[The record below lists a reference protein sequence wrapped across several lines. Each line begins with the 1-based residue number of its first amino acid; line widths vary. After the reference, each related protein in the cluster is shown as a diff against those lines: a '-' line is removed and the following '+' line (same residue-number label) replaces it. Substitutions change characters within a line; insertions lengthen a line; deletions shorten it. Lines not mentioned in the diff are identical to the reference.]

1 LKNSAG
7 QFKNLWYFFW
17 STPYDSLITE
27 PPINKTQF
35 MTPNQQLQFLQQ
47 KIKEINSAIFFNLS
61 DSVLKFP
68 TTLVS
73 TLKVDDYGYVWFF
86 VKKPKQNINEFE
98 KEFPVRLDYFKKGTE
113 YFLQIMGKA
122 KVIIDPEEVNNF
134 ISDAEELKGQDVED
148 SVLVK
153 VKMMK
158 ADFQQTQ
165 TRNPNSWWAN
175 AVYYF
180 FTWFRSSDYRP
191 GTYFQAS

>member
-1 LKNSAG
+1 
-7 QFKNLWYFFW
+7 
-17 STPYDSLITE
+17 
-27 PPINKTQF
+27 
-35 MTPNQQLQFLQQ
+35 MTSNQQLQFLQE

-68 TTLVS
+68 TTIVS

-98 KEFPVRLDYFKKGTE
+98 TEFPVRLDYFKKGTE

-122 KVIIDPEEVNNF
+122 WVITDPEELNAFVLLT
-134 ISDAEELKGQDVED
+134 DEMKGQDVND

-158 ADFQQTQ
+158 ADFQETQ
-165 TRNPNSWWAN
+165 SRNSNSWWAN
-175 AVYYF
+175 AKYYF
-180 FTWFRSSDYRP
+180 FTWFRNADYRSAS
-191 GTYFQAS
+191 TYFQTS

>member
-1 LKNSAG
+1 
-7 QFKNLWYFFW
+7 
-17 STPYDSLITE
+17 
-27 PPINKTQF
+27 
-35 MTPNQQLQFLQQ
+35 MTPNQQLHFLQD

-98 KEFPVRLDYFKKGTE
+98 TEFPVRLDYFKKGTE

-122 KVIIDPEEVNNF
+122 WVITDPEEVNNF
-134 ISDAEELKGQDVED
+134 LSITNEVKLQDVED

-153 VKMMK
+153 VKMMR

-165 TRNPNSWWAN
+165 SRNSNSWWVN

-191 GTYFQAS
+191 GTYYQVS

>member
-1 LKNSAG
+1 
-7 QFKNLWYFFW
+7 
-17 STPYDSLITE
+17 
-27 PPINKTQF
+27 
-35 MTPNQQLQFLQQ
+35 MTPNQQLHFLQD

-98 KEFPVRLDYFKKGTE
+98 TEFPVRLDYFKKGTE
-113 YFLQIMGKA
+113 YFLQILGKA
-122 KVIIDPEEVNNF
+122 WVITDPEEVNNF
-134 ISDAEELKGQDVED
+134 LSITNEVKLQDVED

-153 VKMMK
+153 VKMMR

-165 TRNPNSWWAN
+165 TRNSNSWWAN

-191 GTYFQAS
+191 GTYYQVS

>member
-1 LKNSAG
+1 
-7 QFKNLWYFFW
+7 
-17 STPYDSLITE
+17 
-27 PPINKTQF
+27 
-35 MTPNQQLQFLQQ
+35 MTSNQQLQFLQE

-61 DSVLKFP
+61 DAVLKFP
-68 TTLVS
+68 TTIVS
-73 TLKVDDYGYVWFF
+73 TLKVDDYGYVWFL
-86 VKKPKQNINEFE
+86 VKKPKQNINQFE
-98 KEFPVRLDYFKKGTE
+98 TEFPVRLDYFKKGTD

-122 KVIIDPEEVNNF
+122 WVITDPEEVNLF
-134 ISDAEELKGQDVED
+134 TSATEEMSRQDADD

-165 TRNPNSWWAN
+165 SRNSNSWWAN
-175 AVYYF
+175 AKYYF

>member
-1 LKNSAG
+1 MVLLLVNYLRRL
-7 QFKNLWYFFW
+7 FDYYNL
-17 STPYDSLITE
+17 TKAHI
-27 PPINKTQF
+27 KTQF
-35 MTPNQQLQFLQQ
+35 MTPYQQLHFLQD

-98 KEFPVRLDYFKKGTE
+98 TEFPVRLDYFKKGTE

-122 KVIIDPEEVNNF
+122 WVITDPEEVNNF
-134 ISDAEELKGQDVED
+134 ISITEEVNLQDVED
-148 SVLVK
+148 CVLVK

-158 ADFQQTQ
+158 ADFQQT
-165 TRNPNSWWAN
+165 
-175 AVYYF
+175 
-180 FTWFRSSDYRP
+180 
-191 GTYFQAS
+191 

>member
-1 LKNSAG
+1 
-7 QFKNLWYFFW
+7 
-17 STPYDSLITE
+17 
-27 PPINKTQF
+27 
-35 MTPNQQLQFLQQ
+35 MTPNQQLQFLQE

-86 VKKPKQNINEFE
+86 VKRPKQNINEFE
-98 KEFPVRLDYFKKGTE
+98 TEFPVRLDYFKKGTD
-113 YFLQIMGKA
+113 YFLQVMGKA
-122 KVIIDPEEVNNF
+122 WVITDPEEVNIF
-134 ISDAEELKGQDVED
+134 ISATEEVNEQDVED

-165 TRNPNSWWAN
+165 NRTSNSWWAN
-175 AVYYF
+175 AVYHF
-180 FTWFRSSDYRP
+180 FTWFRSPEYRP